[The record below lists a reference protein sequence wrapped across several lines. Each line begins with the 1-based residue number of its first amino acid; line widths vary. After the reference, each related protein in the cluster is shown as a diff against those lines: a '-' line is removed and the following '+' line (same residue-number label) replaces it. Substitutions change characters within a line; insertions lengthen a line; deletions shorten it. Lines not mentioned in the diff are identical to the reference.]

1 MAPGDSE
8 PEFVRRWLAALRAGA
23 GPSRDAFVIIRPHP
37 TNTEVWRGAE
47 LDDSGCLVYPASY
60 SGIPLSDDEVAAFG
74 RSLQACDAVVGV
86 NTTAMIE
93 AAIFERPVFTIRD
106 ANFTHSQAE
115 TLHFAHLTRGES
127 TCAVMAATLDEHL
140 TQLDAALRDPSPHV
154 AAARRFVARF
164 VRPMGIDRPATGL
177 LCDLL
182 ERIAGAAHQVHRASF
197 TPVEAARP

>member
-1 MAPGDSE
+1 
-8 PEFVRRWLAALRAGA
+8 
-23 GPSRDAFVIIRPHP
+23 
-37 TNTEVWRGAE
+37 
-47 LDDSGCLVYPASY
+47 
-60 SGIPLSDDEVAAFG
+60 
-74 RSLQACDAVVGV
+74 VGV